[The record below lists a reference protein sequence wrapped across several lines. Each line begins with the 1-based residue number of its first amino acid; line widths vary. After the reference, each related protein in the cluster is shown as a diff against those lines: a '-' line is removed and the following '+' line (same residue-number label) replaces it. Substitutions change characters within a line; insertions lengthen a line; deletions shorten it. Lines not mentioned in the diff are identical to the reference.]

1 VPEGA
6 LSLVTEEGLFAADAA
21 GAVPLAPS
29 RYDRLVREDMKA
41 AGGDWRFG
49 GGRGGVASRGRVVY
63 RGVQSVVYR
72 GVQGQGAGLPVASLR
87 AEEEEEEES
96 GEWSVA
102 DLLGV
107 NAEQHDEKLRALGVD
122 VGLRDRSGEEEHSGF
137 SSGFSGATPP
147 QPFVA
152 PSFEDWQR
160 SLRAEQEQAQARE
173 LDGTSLSTPP

>member
-21 GAVPLAPS
+21 GAVPLAP

-49 GGRGGVASRGRVVY
+49 GGGGGVASRGR
-63 RGVQSVVYR
+63 VVYR

-160 SLRAEQEQAQARE
+160 SLRVEQEQAQARE